1 MRWRH
6 IERKAGKEFYFAFFL
21 FKIREI
27 KRQISYFSQIS
38 DFNFCELSKNLN
50 HFKEINLG
58 AAFIPRWDKE
68 KASWVYKK
76 DKDL

>member
-1 MRWRH
+1 MAKNKKFLDTDHPRGTP
-6 IERKAGKEFYFAFFL
+6 IAIGVGKFF
-21 FKIREI
+21 R
-27 KRQISYFSQIS
+27 
-38 DFNFCELSKNLN
+38 LN
-50 HFKEINLG
+50 HFKEIDLA